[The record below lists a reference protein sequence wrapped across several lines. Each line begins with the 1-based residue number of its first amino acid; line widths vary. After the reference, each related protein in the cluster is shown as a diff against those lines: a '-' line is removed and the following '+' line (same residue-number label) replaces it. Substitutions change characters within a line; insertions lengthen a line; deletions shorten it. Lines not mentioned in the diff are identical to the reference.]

1 MEKTTLNN
9 TIKDLENMRKAMNE
23 SVEKSE
29 DVKNGKCT
37 IEDEKREPG
46 YILYN
51 QIAEANIKILSMPA
65 TVEIF
70 SKLSE
75 NLGEEMSRS
84 LVELLAITM
93 TQSAHQ
99 AIIFHDNLLKEEI
112 TKQFDNLVEYININH
127 AEISAHTGAI
137 KVFKAQLNE
146 IQKKLQIDSFAKE
159 NGMTPQK

>member
-1 MEKTTLNN
+1 MEKTPLND
-9 TIKDLENMRKAMNE
+9 TIRDLENMRKAMNE
-23 SVEKSE
+23 SIEQSE

-37 IEDEKREPG
+37 IDDEKHEAG

-51 QIAEANIKILSMPA
+51 QIAETNIKILSMPT

-75 NLGEEMSRS
+75 SLGEEMSRS

-112 TKQFDNLVEYININH
+112 SKQFDNLVEHININH
-127 AEISAHTGAI
+127 AEIAAHTGAI

-146 IQKKLQIDSFAKE
+146 IQKKLQIDSFTNE
-159 NGMTPQK
+159 NGITPEK